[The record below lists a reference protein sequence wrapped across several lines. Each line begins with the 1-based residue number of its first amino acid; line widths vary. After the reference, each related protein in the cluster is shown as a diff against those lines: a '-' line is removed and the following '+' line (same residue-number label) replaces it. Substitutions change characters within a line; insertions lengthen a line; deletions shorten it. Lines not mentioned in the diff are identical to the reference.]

1 MTTLITKPIVVSD
14 TINGFLFFCEILPP
28 RENPSKIFRCVIF
41 LRLVIT
47 DNVPF
52 STSNERS
59 RRAKKAKRLQI
70 IEIFPKLISFFPQ
83 ENFMSTIRPRSLD
96 VNHTREI
103 EAGSRR
109 KQIEPKLHAPRERL
123 KKYMNATF
131 LYTVRV

>member
-1 MTTLITKPIVVSD
+1 MFHFRHRT
-14 TINGFLFFCEILPP
+14 NGA
-28 RENPSKIFRCVIF
+28 
-41 LRLVIT
+41 
-47 DNVPF
+47 D
-52 STSNERS
+52 
-59 RRAKKAKRLQI
+59 AQKKAKRLQI